1 LFRLSWFG
9 KVAILA
15 VFAAV
20 VCVQMYPLVWMT
32 VSSLR
37 PTQDIMTN
45 VLGMP
50 GGLYLGNF
58 AQVFGAGGLGLVLVN
73 SVLVTAGAT
82 LGVMICAALAAYAFA
97 RFDFRHREYLFGFM
111 LVGLAVGPE
120 AIIIPLFKL
129 EGMLGIADTRL
140 GLVLAYL
147 AWTPFGVLV
156 LRTAFSTVPHEL
168 IDAAR
173 MDGCTELGIF
183 WRVTLPLARP
193 ALGTV
198 GLFTATWVWN
208 DFVLPMVL
216 LRSTDKF
223 TIPKALLL
231 YQTSYSTDFGVICAG
246 LTVGAL
252 PLILI
257 YCFSQKHFVRGL
269 TAGALKT

>member
-1 LFRLSWFG
+1 VFRLSWFG

-15 VFAAV
+15 LFAVV

-32 VSSLR
+32 ISSLR

-45 VLGMP
+45 VLGLPRGM
-50 GGLYLGNF
+50 YLGNF
-58 AQVFGAGGLGLVLVN
+58 AQVFGAGGFGLVVAN
-73 SVLVTAGAT
+73 SVVVTAAAT
-82 LGVMICAALAAYAFA
+82 LGVLICAALAAYAFA
-97 RFDFRHREYLFGFM
+97 RFDFRHREYLFAFM
-111 LVGLAVGPE
+111 LIGLAVGPE

-129 EGMLGIADTRL
+129 EGMLGIEDTRL
-140 GLVLAYL
+140 GLVLAYM

-156 LRTAFSTVPHEL
+156 LRTAFSTVPREL

-173 MDGCTELGIF
+173 MDGCSELGIF

-198 GLFTATWVWN
+198 GLFIAVWVWN

-257 YCFSQKHFVRGL
+257 YCVSQKHFVRGL
-269 TAGALKT
+269 TAGAIKT